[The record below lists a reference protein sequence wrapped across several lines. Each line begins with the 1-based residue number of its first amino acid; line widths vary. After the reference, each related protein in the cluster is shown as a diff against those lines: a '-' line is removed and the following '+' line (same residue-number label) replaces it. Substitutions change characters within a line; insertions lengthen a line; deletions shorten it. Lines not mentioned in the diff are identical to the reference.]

1 MSVRSHSN
9 RIVDMITSER
19 EQMKLNSKQFNQILT
34 SASTG
39 ALHQPDGARDGDR
52 GSSPFPR
59 KSQSLALLRADALA
73 YAESDRG
80 GIAEY
85 TLVFFISV

>member
-1 MSVRSHSN
+1 MQG
-9 RIVDMITSER
+9 TT
-19 EQMKLNSKQFNQILT
+19 KKT
-34 SASTG
+34 
-39 ALHQPDGARDGDR
+39 DR

>member
-39 ALHQPDGARDGDR
+39 ALHQPDGSRDGDR

-85 TLVFFISV
+85 ILVFFICV